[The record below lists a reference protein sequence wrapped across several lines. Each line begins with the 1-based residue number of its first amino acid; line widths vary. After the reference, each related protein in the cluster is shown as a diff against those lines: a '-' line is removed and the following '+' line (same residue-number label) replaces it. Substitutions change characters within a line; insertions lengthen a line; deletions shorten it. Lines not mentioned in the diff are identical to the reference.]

1 MTDGST
7 TASQLESWVRAEL
20 SLPDDAS
27 IAITEK
33 PGTDPRCSDMVTE
46 VAVTVAGDEPWS
58 FHIEQALA
66 EVVPMDL
73 VAALAFGGG
82 H

>member
-1 MTDGST
+1 MSDRRTG
-7 TASQLESWVRAEL
+7 AEELETWVRAEL
-20 SLPDDAS
+20 ALPDDAAV
-27 IAITEK
+27 AISEK
-33 PGTDPRCSDMVTE
+33 PGSDPRCAETVTV
-46 VAVTVAGDEPWS
+46 VAVSVPGDEPWS
-58 FHIEQALA
+58 FHIEAALA